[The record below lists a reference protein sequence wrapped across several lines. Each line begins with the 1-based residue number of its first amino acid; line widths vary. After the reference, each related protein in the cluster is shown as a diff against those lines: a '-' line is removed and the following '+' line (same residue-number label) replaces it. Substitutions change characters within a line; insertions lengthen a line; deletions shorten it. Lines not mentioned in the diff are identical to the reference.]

1 MNDKNGKNIND
12 KDNDLQRFKDFFNS
26 YNEVS
31 ETDEVLNQ
39 LVNFNFGEENSK
51 LKNNNEKSIL
61 KEIKF
66 ENHNA
71 DNNSNEDKP
80 ISIVL
85 LKEKI
90 NRINI
95 AMQGLNFKEKDL
107 NNLNDFIPCL
117 NNIEQKRYP
126 QIDKLLDVFIIL
138 ISRIKDEINI
148 KNKFIQK
155 LNEVSLDIENYE
167 KKNIS

>member
-39 LVNFNFGEENSK
+39 LLNFNFGEENSK

-66 ENHNA
+66 EITMPTIIA
-71 DNNSNEDKP
+71 M
-80 ISIVL
+80 
-85 LKEKI
+85 KI
-90 NRINI
+90 NLF
-95 AMQGLNFKEKDL
+95 QLF
-107 NNLNDFIPCL
+107 
-117 NNIEQKRYP
+117 Y
-126 QIDKLLDVFIIL
+126 
-138 ISRIKDEINI
+138 
-148 KNKFIQK
+148 
-155 LNEVSLDIENYE
+155 
-167 KKNIS
+167 